1 MVRFGKFLKKQLM
14 KLIQIFFI
22 TICLGSAVAKVYAQQ
37 INLREVNAP
46 FETVYKDIQKQTDYH
61 FAGTTEL
68 LNKAQAVSVNLVN
81 TPLSEALA
89 QIFSDQPLSYTIYN
103 KMVIIKDKEIP
114 GIKEKV
120 SQVDVVVQQTYS
132 ISGTVNDEKG
142 EPLPGVTVFLS
153 NTKSAAATD
162 GDGKFSLGGLQP
174 GPYELNVK
182 MLGFDAD
189 IQVIKIIDKPVNIT
203 VKLNANSI
211 ILKTVTI
218 NSKPDPKREKYMKMF
233 IKNFIGQSVNSAQ
246 CKILNPEVLYFHYNS
261 TNSILTAYADDLLII
276 ENDGLGYQLK
286 YLLKH
291 FEFYVDHNVCNYEGN
306 PYFEEL
312 KGTDLQQKQWED
324 NRKEAYLG
332 SSRHFFRAV
341 INNTLD
347 ADGFAIFHYVY
358 NKSERQY
365 NMLRYKQYDS
375 LFVTTDNNVKAL
387 IAQPAMIAT
396 FNYNYKNKVR
406 AQLYIAYTGAKQAD
420 LFSKTGFP
428 LVTPLRLPLKQPYQ
442 LSEIHAFADTIKIDK
457 ELLLNPT
464 KDFSFFGYW
473 SWGRIAEFTP
483 LEYFVDPLEKK

>member
-1 MVRFGKFLKKQLM
+1 
-14 KLIQIFFI
+14 
-22 TICLGSAVAKVYAQQ
+22 
-37 INLREVNAP
+37 
-46 FETVYKDIQKQTDYH
+46 
-61 FAGTTEL
+61 
-68 LNKAQAVSVNLVN
+68 
-81 TPLSEALA
+81 
-89 QIFSDQPLSYTIYN
+89 
-103 KMVIIKDKEIP
+103 
-114 GIKEKV
+114 
-120 SQVDVVVQQTYS
+120 
-132 ISGTVNDEKG
+132 
-142 EPLPGVTVFLS
+142 
-153 NTKSAAATD
+153 
-162 GDGKFSLGGLQP
+162 
-174 GPYELNVK
+174 
-182 MLGFDAD
+182 
-189 IQVIKIIDKPVNIT
+189 
-203 VKLNANSI
+203 
-211 ILKTVTI
+211 
-218 NSKPDPKREKYMKMF
+218 
-233 IKNFIGQSVNSAQ
+233 
-246 CKILNPEVLYFHYNS
+246 
-261 TNSILTAYADDLLII
+261 
-276 ENDGLGYQLK
+276 
-286 YLLKH
+286 
-291 FEFYVDHNVCNYEGN
+291 
-306 PYFEEL
+306 
-312 KGTDLQQKQWED
+312 
-324 NRKEAYLG
+324 LG